1 MILEF
6 SVKNFL
12 SFKEKVTFSMIAN
25 SNKELN
31 DNYVEIGGNKVLKSA
46 AIYGANASG
55 KSNLFKILTLVVLM
69 LRSSNSVDINAK
81 LPLIPFKLDKGSVNK
96 PSEFEIKFILDET
109 RYVYG
114 FIADKDKIYDE
125 YLYYYPNGRET
136 KIFDR
141 TNINE
146 YSYTQKDEK
155 ILREIE
161 AKNAQNKFFLATA
174 TNWNFDKTKA
184 AYNFLTNGI
193 GTCNNL
199 EILKNMAYKMYETNP
214 DYLKDFAIDF
224 LQKADFNIE
233 DYQISQID
241 VPGEFLTAIPEF
253 ITKTLPDKP
262 KAYQVLFKHK
272 NSDNYLSI
280 DEESLGT
287 QMIFAFIPFLADSL
301 KNKKVLIRVDFNV
314 PIKDGKIVD
323 DNRIRQ
329 SLKTIKFAI
338 EKNAKVILL
347 SHLGRI
353 KTEEDLK
360 KYSLKMVADR
370 LSELLNKKVIFVN
383 KTRGQELEEA
393 INEMKFKDVLLIENT
408 RFEDLDGKKES
419 SNDSSLGLYWASL
432 GDIFINDAFGTS
444 HRAHAS
450 NVGIAS
456 HLPSGIG
463 FLVEKELNIML
474 PAINNPKRP
483 LTVILGGSKV
493 SDKIGVIENLVKIA
507 DNILIGGGMAFT
519 FLKAKK
525 IEIGTSLLDK
535 DNIEFCKN
543 ILSKYEDK
551 IILPIDA
558 VVTNEI
564 SDNSNYRKCFITD
577 IKPNEIGVD
586 IGTQTLELFDDF
598 LSSSKTII
606 WNGPV
611 GIFEIPNF
619 SNGTKKLLELI
630 SKKDAITII
639 GGGDTASSAIQ
650 FGFEHSF
657 THISTGGGASLE
669 LLEGKKLPG
678 ISIISDK

>member
-287 QMIFAFIPFLADSL
+287 QMIFAFIHFLADSL
-301 KNKKVLIRVDFNV
+301 KNKKVLIIDELDKSLHSFLVQYIVEIFNDAEINKNGSQLIFNTHDTNLLDLNILRRDQIWFTEKNSETGESDLYSLSDFSVRKQENVEKGYMLGRYGAVPFIKNDFN
-314 PIKDGKIVD
+314 
-323 DNRIRQ
+323 
-329 SLKTIKFAI
+329 LW
-338 EKNAKVILL
+338 
-347 SHLGRI
+347 
-353 KTEEDLK
+353 EE
-360 KYSLKMVADR
+360 
-370 LSELLNKKVIFVN
+370 E
-383 KTRGQELEEA
+383 
-393 INEMKFKDVLLIENT
+393 
-408 RFEDLDGKKES
+408 
-419 SNDSSLGLYWASL
+419 
-432 GDIFINDAFGTS
+432 
-444 HRAHAS
+444 
-450 NVGIAS
+450 
-456 HLPSGIG
+456 
-463 FLVEKELNIML
+463 
-474 PAINNPKRP
+474 
-483 LTVILGGSKV
+483 
-493 SDKIGVIENLVKIA
+493 
-507 DNILIGGGMAFT
+507 
-519 FLKAKK
+519 
-525 IEIGTSLLDK
+525 
-535 DNIEFCKN
+535 
-543 ILSKYEDK
+543 
-551 IILPIDA
+551 
-558 VVTNEI
+558 
-564 SDNSNYRKCFITD
+564 
-577 IKPNEIGVD
+577 
-586 IGTQTLELFDDF
+586 
-598 LSSSKTII
+598 
-606 WNGPV
+606 
-611 GIFEIPNF
+611 
-619 SNGTKKLLELI
+619 
-630 SKKDAITII
+630 
-639 GGGDTASSAIQ
+639 
-650 FGFEHSF
+650 
-657 THISTGGGASLE
+657 
-669 LLEGKKLPG
+669 
-678 ISIISDK
+678 

>member
-161 AKNAQNKFFLATA
+161 TKNAQNKFFLATA

-301 KNKKVLIRVDFNV
+301 KNKKVLIIDELDKSLHPFLVQYIVEIFNDAEINKNGSQLIFNTHDTNLLNILRRDQIWFTEKNSETGESDLYSLSDFSVRKQENVEKGYMLGRYGAVPFIKNDFN
-314 PIKDGKIVD
+314 
-323 DNRIRQ
+323 
-329 SLKTIKFAI
+329 LW
-338 EKNAKVILL
+338 
-347 SHLGRI
+347 
-353 KTEEDLK
+353 EE
-360 KYSLKMVADR
+360 
-370 LSELLNKKVIFVN
+370 E
-383 KTRGQELEEA
+383 
-393 INEMKFKDVLLIENT
+393 
-408 RFEDLDGKKES
+408 
-419 SNDSSLGLYWASL
+419 
-432 GDIFINDAFGTS
+432 
-444 HRAHAS
+444 
-450 NVGIAS
+450 
-456 HLPSGIG
+456 
-463 FLVEKELNIML
+463 
-474 PAINNPKRP
+474 
-483 LTVILGGSKV
+483 
-493 SDKIGVIENLVKIA
+493 
-507 DNILIGGGMAFT
+507 
-519 FLKAKK
+519 
-525 IEIGTSLLDK
+525 
-535 DNIEFCKN
+535 
-543 ILSKYEDK
+543 
-551 IILPIDA
+551 
-558 VVTNEI
+558 
-564 SDNSNYRKCFITD
+564 
-577 IKPNEIGVD
+577 
-586 IGTQTLELFDDF
+586 
-598 LSSSKTII
+598 
-606 WNGPV
+606 
-611 GIFEIPNF
+611 
-619 SNGTKKLLELI
+619 
-630 SKKDAITII
+630 
-639 GGGDTASSAIQ
+639 
-650 FGFEHSF
+650 
-657 THISTGGGASLE
+657 
-669 LLEGKKLPG
+669 
-678 ISIISDK
+678 